1 MSDPIERLL
10 QAGFSQ
16 VVAVNGAACSLD
28 ADVSLLLAIW
38 RYEVEEHPDVQG
50 AWIHPYYEASQRAY
64 MAAVRLIRSGEFP
77 GLTLHDEIRIK
88 PIMARLPMFS
98 QGTNTLSYLDGC
110 GSRFHVQIFTITP
123 RVTPETPLLPEA
135 KPLHC
140 GTCRKCIIAC
150 PTNALENGI
159 FHRERCIRNWMLVGG
174 VVPEEI
180 RLKMG
185 NRLIGCDTCQRI
197 CPHNPQPCGET
208 QQNVP
213 ILMLLEQSKAAAESL
228 RPRIGANLTIPN
240 RLLSQ
245 ACMLAGC
252 SGDSTYI
259 EALTCLTSHP
269 SDAVKTH
276 ASWAVARLQEN
287 RKTEE

>member
-16 VVAVNGAACSLD
+16 VIAVHGAECGLD
-28 ADVSLLLAIW
+28 ANISLLLAIW
-38 RYEVEEHPDVQG
+38 RYEAEEQPNVQG
-50 AWIHPYYEASQRAY
+50 AWIHPYYAASQRAY
-64 MAAVRLIRSGEFP
+64 MSAVQLIRSNEFP
-77 GLTLHDEIRIK
+77 GLVLHDEIRIK

-123 RVTPETPLLPEA
+123 RVASETPLLPEA

-159 FHRERCIRNWMLVGG
+159 FHRERCIRNWMLVGS
-174 VVPEEI
+174 VVPVEI
-180 RLKMG
+180 RSKMG

-197 CPHNPQPCGET
+197 CPHNPQPCGKT

-213 ILMLLEQSKAAAESL
+213 LLTLLEQPKTAAEAL
-228 RPRIGANLTIPN
+228 RLRIGANLTIPN

-252 SGDSTYI
+252 SRDSTYI
-259 EALTCLTSHP
+259 EALMRLTLHP
-269 SDAVKTH
+269 SDAVRTH
-276 ASWAVARLQEN
+276 ASWAVAKLQEDQ
-287 RKTEE
+287 KTEE